1 MKSTSSLRINM
12 AAKHGIKS
20 RIRPI
25 SLALPL
31 VAFIAI
37 TFLMPLGNM
46 IKESVYDAEVAD
58 ALPNTM
64 RLLNNWDGVE
74 LPTEEVF
81 RALAEEIVVLQE
93 NRTLGKIGLRVN
105 RVVSGT
111 RSVWGKTARRV
122 KGIETDDMI
131 TTMVEIDDR
140 WSDLML
146 WQGIKK
152 AGQRYSAKNYLQAVD
167 LTRGE
172 DGSISRIDEGRRVYN
187 TLYVRTLYVATVVTL
202 LCLVIGYPI
211 AYAIAH
217 TPPTLSKI
225 LLLCVL
231 VPFWTS
237 LLARATSW
245 IVLLQSQ
252 GVINDFL
259 VWIRIIPDDGR
270 LSLIYNMTGTLIA
283 MTQNLLPFVVLP
295 TYAVLSS
302 IPPTYMRAAASL
314 GANPVQAFLRVYWP
328 QSLPGVASG
337 CLLVFI
343 LSIGFFITPAI
354 VGGTDGQ
361 LISNMIAYHIDTNH
375 WGLAAAISVIV
386 LLSVLILY
394 VVFDRWVGVD
404 KLKLS

>member
-1 MKSTSSLRINM
+1 M

-20 RIRPI
+20 RVRPI

-328 QSLPGVASG
+328 QSIPGVASG

-386 LLSVLILY
+386 LLSVLLLY

>member
-1 MKSTSSLRINM
+1 M
-12 AAKHGIKS
+12 AARHDFKS

-25 SLALPL
+25 GLALPL
-31 VAFIAI
+31 VAFIVI

-46 IKESVYDAEVAD
+46 VKESVYDAEVAD
-58 ALPNTM
+58 ALPKTM
-64 RLLNNWDGVE
+64 RLLNDWDEVE

-81 RALAEEIVVLQE
+81 LTIAEEIVVLQE
-93 NRTLGKIGLRVN
+93 NRTIGKIGIRVN

-122 KGIETDDMI
+122 NGVETDDMI
-131 TTMVEIDDR
+131 ATMVEIDDR
-140 WSDLML
+140 WSDLSL

-152 AGQRYSAKNYLQAVD
+152 AGQRYSAKNYLHAVD
-167 LTRGE
+167 LTRGD
-172 DGSISRIDEGRRVYN
+172 DGSIARVEEERRVYN
-187 TLYVRTLYVATVVTL
+187 TLYLRTLYVAITVTL

-252 GVINDFL
+252 GVVNDFL
-259 VWIRIIPDDGR
+259 VWLRVIPDDGR

-314 GANPVQAFLRVYWP
+314 GANPLQAFFRVYWP

-343 LSIGFFITPAI
+343 LSIGFYITPAI
-354 VGGTDGQ
+354 VGGTEGQ
-361 LISNMIAYHIDTNH
+361 LISNMIAYHINTNN

-386 LLSVLILY
+386 LLSVMILY

-404 KLKLS
+404 KLKLN

>member
-1 MKSTSSLRINM
+1 M
-12 AAKHGIKS
+12 AAKQGIKS

-46 IKESVYDAEVAD
+46 LKESVYDAEVAD

-64 RLLNNWDGVE
+64 RLLNDWDGVE

-81 RALAEEIVVLQE
+81 RTIAEEIVVLQE
-93 NRTLGKIGLRVN
+93 NRTIGKIGIRVN

-122 KGIETDDMI
+122 KDVETDNMI

-140 WSDLML
+140 WSELDL
-146 WQGIKK
+146 WQGIKT

-167 LTRGE
+167 LTRAD
-172 DGSISRIDEGRRVYN
+172 DGSIVSVDEQRRVYN

-259 VWIRIIPDDGR
+259 VSLRIIPDDGR

-314 GANPVQAFLRVYWP
+314 GANPVQAFVRVYWP

-361 LISNMIAYHIDTNH
+361 LISNMIAYHIDTNN

-386 LLSVLILY
+386 LVSVLILY

-404 KLKLS
+404 KLKLN